1 MSDTFGY
8 TGEESKDYKIIIE
21 ISKNDDLFLSI
32 VGSQNNDIYSSN
44 YYLNNLNEKFLNV
57 INFKTIKDFRV
68 CLLEN
73 IKRKTLIL
81 KPPYKN
87 VINSIWKVFPADKSK
102 EQTFTLISS
111 KSSNKKISIYSF
123 SDFSKVKNIAEEL
136 KKQLSVEIVKNNVQ
150 YKNNKTDL
158 ITFEEN
164 WLLDYIYCLKGNYS
178 DQKEKEN
185 DFITV
190 LDSNKQDSG
199 YRKLLIFFDEDNI
212 LNFIIKIV
220 KKFYQEQIFIL
231 IFTNRDINNF
241 RLEINLKLTKLKDT
255 HLSYFNT
262 NNIFINELSNK
273 GFKKSI
279 FPLMKVYCYFNQLGD
294 GFYKQLL
301 TKNNKIEGLEE
312 EEKHLFLT
320 HYFNIL
326 LYGRTGVGKSTF
338 INQIMGEKKS
348 FTLKSKSIGTE
359 RNNFYIHKDYPIRII
374 DVCGFAEG
382 NEAKE
387 NLQKLNLIYK
397 KESTNILIDEPM
409 NDIFSFYG
417 DKRNNIHLLIYF
429 NVYDDRYD
437 IFPGELPIMYDIQE
451 KKIPII
457 FVVNKCPDEI
467 FDEDDD
473 EERNLLK
480 NEVENA
486 RKNTDFENYKKYFIN
501 CINGKGFDELLKGIF
516 EHFEKHIIKDED
528 LANIKNLSMKIENFN
543 KLFEHS
549 FFFGDIS
556 PKDVFL
562 NESLVESVLDIKK
575 LIVKLAGYYSGEL
588 GYLNSLNFYFFD
600 RLYNQ
605 IWRNATKNF
614 FPLLTD
620 LVKKIYSNFGFEKTY
635 EECNNFIK
643 HKISQYFSL
652 QIGENEGQAGQT
664 NANANTNTGTTTGE
678 QNIDSTDKGSPEN
691 NTISPGNDD
700 PAPYNFSIEQF
711 TKDYIR
717 LIKLYWYSKDTFR
730 TNDSI
735 QEEQLKKGST
745 IEEKLFKME
754 DENKIDAKRLLVL
767 VKRDFGLDNSKRDAT
782 SKEKI
787 FQKLFY
793 ISYTCNELI
802 STLCESVNYKEIK
815 YTSIYNFYHTV
826 SLSYNKA
833 IKGFLGIKDEI
844 LKKEKDLKYYS
855 GEDNND
861 APPAK

>member
-150 YKNNKTDL
+150 SKNNKTDL

-338 INQIMGEKKS
+338 INQIIGEKKS

-486 RKNTDFENYKKYFIN
+486 RKNTDFENYKTYFIN

-643 HKISQYFSL
+643 HKISQYFNL
-652 QIGENEGQAGQT
+652 KIGENEGQAGQEDQT
-664 NANANTNTGTTTGE
+664 NTNTGTTTGE
-678 QNIDSTDKGSPEN
+678 PNIDSKDKGSPEN

>member
-87 VINSIWKVFPADKSK
+87 VINSIWKVFPSDKTK

-150 YKNNKTDL
+150 SKNNKTDL

-338 INQIMGEKKS
+338 INQIIGEKKS

-486 RKNTDFENYKKYFIN
+486 RKNTDFENYKTYFIN

-643 HKISQYFSL
+643 HKISQYFNL
-652 QIGENEGQAGQT
+652 HIGENEGQAGQT
-664 NANANTNTGTTTGE
+664 NANTNTGTTTGE
-678 QNIDSTDKGSPEN
+678 PNIDSTDKGSPEN

-735 QEEQLKKGST
+735 QEEQLKKDST

-833 IKGFLGIKDEI
+833 IKGFLEIKDEI

>member
-87 VINSIWKVFPADKSK
+87 VINSIWKVFPSDKTK

-150 YKNNKTDL
+150 SKNNKTDL

-338 INQIMGEKKS
+338 INQIIGEKKS

-397 KESTNILIDEPM
+397 EESTNILIDEPM

-486 RKNTDFENYKKYFIN
+486 RKNTDFENYKTYFIN

-643 HKISQYFSL
+643 HKISQYFNL
-652 QIGENEGQAGQT
+652 HIGENEGQAGQT
-664 NANANTNTGTTTGE
+664 NANTNTGTTT
-678 QNIDSTDKGSPEN
+678 
-691 NTISPGNDD
+691 SPGNDD

-833 IKGFLGIKDEI
+833 IK
-844 LKKEKDLKYYS
+844 
-855 GEDNND
+855 
-861 APPAK
+861 

>member
-1 MSDTFGY
+1 
-8 TGEESKDYKIIIE
+8 
-21 ISKNDDLFLSI
+21 
-32 VGSQNNDIYSSN
+32 
-44 YYLNNLNEKFLNV
+44 
-57 INFKTIKDFRV
+57 
-68 CLLEN
+68 
-73 IKRKTLIL
+73 
-81 KPPYKN
+81 
-87 VINSIWKVFPADKSK
+87 
-102 EQTFTLISS
+102 
-111 KSSNKKISIYSF
+111 
-123 SDFSKVKNIAEEL
+123 
-136 KKQLSVEIVKNNVQ
+136 
-150 YKNNKTDL
+150 
-158 ITFEEN
+158 
-164 WLLDYIYCLKGNYS
+164 
-178 DQKEKEN
+178 
-185 DFITV
+185 
-190 LDSNKQDSG
+190 
-199 YRKLLIFFDEDNI
+199 
-212 LNFIIKIV
+212 
-220 KKFYQEQIFIL
+220 
-231 IFTNRDINNF
+231 
-241 RLEINLKLTKLKDT
+241 
-255 HLSYFNT
+255 
-262 NNIFINELSNK
+262 
-273 GFKKSI
+273 
-279 FPLMKVYCYFNQLGD
+279 
-294 GFYKQLL
+294 
-301 TKNNKIEGLEE
+301 
-312 EEKHLFLT
+312 
-320 HYFNIL
+320 
-326 LYGRTGVGKSTF
+326 
-338 INQIMGEKKS
+338 
-348 FTLKSKSIGTE
+348 
-359 RNNFYIHKDYPIRII
+359 
-374 DVCGFAEG
+374 
-382 NEAKE
+382 
-387 NLQKLNLIYK
+387 
-397 KESTNILIDEPM
+397 M

-486 RKNTDFENYKKYFIN
+486 RKNTDFENYKTYFIN
-501 CINGKGFDELLKGIF
+501 CINGKGFYELLKGIF
-516 EHFEKHIIKDED
+516 EHFEKYIIKDED

-643 HKISQYFSL
+643 HKISQYFNL
-652 QIGENEGQAGQT
+652 KIGENEGQAGQEDQT
-664 NANANTNTGTTTGE
+664 NTNTGTTTGE
-678 QNIDSTDKGSPEN
+678 PNIDSKDKGSPGN

-735 QEEQLKKGST
+735 QEEQLKKDST

-826 SLSYNKA
+826 SLSYIKA

>member
-150 YKNNKTDL
+150 SKNNKTDL

-486 RKNTDFENYKKYFIN
+486 RKNTDFENYKTYFIN

-643 HKISQYFSL
+643 HKISQYFNL
-652 QIGENEGQAGQT
+652 HIGENEGQAGQT
-664 NANANTNTGTTTGE
+664 NANTNTGTTTGE
-678 QNIDSTDKGSPEN
+678 PNIDSTDKGSPEN

-735 QEEQLKKGST
+735 QEEQLKKDST